1 MEAQPQPRTVGPQI
15 GQPSN
20 TQHSVPRP
28 KYFVSR
34 PDGTKSPL
42 IAADELPCNI
52 SIVGLPTT
60 ISIEQTFGML
70 HVAVQEREP
79 YPATA
84 YKIEIDGSSLQHSQ
98 HQPLRANAIETKS
111 EELKSKHGN
120 LQKQEHD
127 LKHAHVRNTKYQTT
141 INASANASCY
151 RPSMIRSGL
160 Q

>member
-1 MEAQPQPRTVGPQI
+1 MEAHPEPRTADPQI
-15 GQPSN
+15 GQLSS

-42 IAADELPCNI
+42 IAADELPCSI

-60 ISIEQTFGML
+60 ISIDQTFGMV
-70 HVAVQEREP
+70 HVAIQEREP

-84 YKIEIDGSSLQHSQ
+84 YTLEIAGSSLHPSK

-111 EELKSKHGN
+111 EEFKSKHGS
-120 LQKQEHD
+120 LQKQEHNPNQA
-127 LKHAHVRNTKYQTT
+127 KVRNTKYQIT
-141 INASANASCY
+141 INASANASSY
-151 RPSMIRSGL
+151 RPSMIR
-160 Q
+160 

>member
-1 MEAQPQPRTVGPQI
+1 MEARPAPRTVDPQI
-15 GQPSN
+15 GQLSS
-20 TQHSVPRP
+20 TQQSVPRP

-84 YKIEIDGSSLQHSQ
+84 YAIKIAGSSLHPSK
-98 HQPLRANAIETKS
+98 HRPLRANVIETKS

-127 LKHAHVRNTKYQTT
+127 LNHAHVRNTKYQTT
-141 INASANASCY
+141 LNASTNTSSY
-151 RPSMIRSGL
+151 RPSMVR
-160 Q
+160 

>member
-1 MEAQPQPRTVGPQI
+1 MDAHPESRTVDPQI
-15 GQPSN
+15 GQPSSI
-20 TQHSVPRP
+20 QHSVPRP

-70 HVAVQEREP
+70 HVAIEEREP

-84 YKIEIDGSSLQHSQ
+84 YTLEIAGSSLQYHK
-98 HQPLRANAIETKS
+98 HQPLRANAIETKP

-120 LQKQEHD
+120 LQKQEHN
-127 LKHAHVRNTKYQTT
+127 LNHAQVRNTKHETT
-141 INASANASCY
+141 INAFANASLY
-151 RPSMIRSGL
+151 RPPMVR
-160 Q
+160 

>member
-1 MEAQPQPRTVGPQI
+1 MEARAKSRTIGPQI
-15 GQPSN
+15 GQPSGA
-20 TQHSVPRP
+20 QHSVPRP

-52 SIVGLPTT
+52 SIVGLPKT

-79 YPATA
+79 YPATSFTLENA
-84 YKIEIDGSSLQHSQ
+84 GSSLDPSQ
-98 HQPLRANAIETKS
+98 HQPLQANAIESKS

-120 LQKQEHD
+120 LQQQEHD
-127 LKHAHVRNTKYQTT
+127 LNKAHVRNTKYQTT
-141 INASANASCY
+141 INAYANASSY
-151 RPSMIRSGL
+151 RPSMIR
-160 Q
+160 

>member
-1 MEAQPQPRTVGPQI
+1 MMEAHPERRTVDPLI
-15 GQPSN
+15 GQPSS

-52 SIVGLPTT
+52 SIVGLPKT

-70 HVAVQEREP
+70 HVAIQEREP

-84 YKIEIDGSSLQHSQ
+84 YTLEIAGSSLHPSKN
-98 HQPLRANAIETKS
+98 QPLRANAIETKS

-120 LQKQEHD
+120 LQKQDHN
-127 LKHAHVRNTKYQTT
+127 LNHAQVRNTKYKTT
-141 INASANASCY
+141 INSC
-151 RPSMIRSGL
+151 
-160 Q
+160 

>member
-1 MEAQPQPRTVGPQI
+1 MEAHPEPRTVDPQMK
-15 GQPSN
+15 QPSS

-42 IAADELPCNI
+42 IAADELPCSI

-79 YPATA
+79 YPANA
-84 YKIEIDGSSLQHSQ
+84 YTINIAGSSLHPNK

-127 LKHAHVRNTKYQTT
+127 LNHAQVRNIKYQTT
-141 INASANASCY
+141 SNSSANASSY
-151 RPSMIRSGL
+151 RSSMIR
-160 Q
+160 

>member
-1 MEAQPQPRTVGPQI
+1 MEARPEPRTVDPQI
-15 GQPSN
+15 GQPSS

-84 YKIEIDGSSLQHSQ
+84 YTIKISGSSLQPSK
-98 HQPLRANAIETKS
+98 HQPLRAYAIETKS

-127 LKHAHVRNTKYQTT
+127 LNHAHVRNTKYQTT
-141 INASANASCY
+141 LNASTNASSY
-151 RPSMIRSGL
+151 RPLMIR
-160 Q
+160 

>member
-1 MEAQPQPRTVGPQI
+1 MMEAHPEPSTVGPQI
-15 GQPSN
+15 GQPSSI
-20 TQHSVPRP
+20 QHSVPRP

-84 YKIEIDGSSLQHSQ
+84 YKIEVAGSSLHPSK
-98 HQPLRANAIETKS
+98 HQPLRANAIESKS

-127 LKHAHVRNTKYQTT
+127 LNHAHVRNTKYQTD
-141 INASANASCY
+141 INASANASSY
-151 RPSMIRSGL
+151 RPPMI